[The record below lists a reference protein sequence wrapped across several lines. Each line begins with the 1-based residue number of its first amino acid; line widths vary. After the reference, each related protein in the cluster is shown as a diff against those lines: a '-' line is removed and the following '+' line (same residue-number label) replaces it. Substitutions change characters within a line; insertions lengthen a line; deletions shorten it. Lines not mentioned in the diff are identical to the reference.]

1 MEVKKPSEAA
11 AVLSLVVQPEY
22 VQRFV
27 CFFTEGVTL
36 PITTGG
42 TLQETVCEQLGV
54 DAEYFEARI
63 QTIFLNFKAV
73 DEPEK
78 TLVKDGAIIALS
90 AAMPGLVGATM
101 RKGGTY
107 AVLRSSISFSEI
119 GEDIERRRG
128 WITLKLLNMVGR
140 ELGPL
145 LLANGVYVMAER
157 VASFLKTRLAEL
169 KNEGCEV
176 TLNGKAVSWEQV
188 VDMKLPGKKVYFKV
202 SA

>member
-1 MEVKKPSEAA
+1 MEEKGHLDAEIAITMIVK
-11 AVLSLVVQPEY
+11 PEY
-22 VQRFV
+22 TGRFY

-36 PITTGG
+36 PVKTGC
-42 TLQETVCEQLGV
+42 TLKEMVCDQLGV
-54 DAEYFEARI
+54 AEDYFEERI

-119 GEDIERRRG
+119 GEDIEQRRG

-157 VASFLKTRLAEL
+157 VASFLKTWLAEL
-169 KNEGCEV
+169 KNERCEV

-188 VDMKLPGKKVYFKV
+188 IAMKLSGKKVYFKV
-202 SA
+202 SV

>member
-1 MEVKKPSEAA
+1 MKAKGELDAEIAITMIVK
-11 AVLSLVVQPEY
+11 PEY
-22 VQRFV
+22 TGRFY

-36 PITTGG
+36 PVKTGC
-42 TLQETVCEQLGV
+42 TLKEMVCDQLGV
-54 DAEYFEARI
+54 AEDYFEERI

-107 AVLRSSISFSEI
+107 AVLRSSISFSET
-119 GEDIERRRG
+119 GEDIEQRRG
-128 WITLKLLNMVGR
+128 WITLKLLNMVAR

-188 VDMKLPGKKVYFKV
+188 IAMKLSGKKVYFKV
-202 SA
+202 SV